1 MAVIAGYIQFNELG
15 KTEFHYINQLADVFN
30 RYKKADVKRFD
41 CDNGA
46 IFHYDF
52 DAYQQASWLQTE
64 SQIATLIGHPL
75 LSSSRSDDL
84 NTMANTASLNTCLQQ
99 CEGVFSFC
107 QFNSQLDSLVLATD
121 PLGLKPFYTLKTAQ
135 GLLFSTNLGLF
146 KQLSIEL
153 ESDAEAL
160 TELAVLGYP
169 LLDHTPYKNIKCSY
183 PGEILR
189 FDASHGVV
197 KQRYFDWVA
206 LAKQNFEVTDAI
218 GGVTQA
224 FRSVV
229 TKAMH
234 TDKKVLSTLSGGL
247 DSRLINC
254 ELLRQGVELKSFNFS
269 QSDSQDLYCAKQYAS
284 QNALKLEVVQVRDTQ
299 KLSVEQRLGK
309 YWRKA
314 HHNEYKT
321 VSRPQIS
328 WSGNGGSVGLGAVF
342 YGDAI
347 YEAAKENNLDKLI
360 QAYLDQQYA
369 YLPKSVVHNA
379 SMLQQKLIDNLKLSF
394 KPLAE
399 LPLEKAF
406 QLFLLLNDQ
415 HHHLSIP
422 NEQVCEFKMEFFHPF
437 YSWKV
442 LQYPLAV
449 PVEYVRKH
457 RFYQRWLKTS
467 YPRAMLAPWQAYPG
481 HMPCPIKVNYQS
493 QWQFNNNNL
502 MRFGE
507 LFKLW
512 YKIMRFDRH
521 QLIKRSHFTA
531 LCLLQLAHLKNAQP
545 NIRIAQRFCQW

>member
-1 MAVIAGYIQFNELG
+1 MAVIAGYIQFNTLSKKEL
-15 KTEFHYINQLADVFN
+15 HYINQLATVFN
-30 RYKKADVKRFD
+30 QYRKADVHRYD

-46 IFHYDF
+46 IFQYDF

-75 LSSSRSDDL
+75 LTSSRSDDL
-84 NTMANTASLNTCLQQ
+84 QTMAKTTSLSTCLQQ

-107 QFNSQLDSLVLATD
+107 QFNSQLGTLVLATD
-121 PLGLKPFYTLKTAQ
+121 PLGLKPFYTLKTEC
-135 GLLFSTNLGLF
+135 GLFFSTNLNLF
-146 KQLSIEL
+146 KQLSIKL

-169 LLDHTPYKNIKCSY
+169 LLDHTPYKKVKCSY

-189 FDASHGVV
+189 FDALHGVI
-197 KQRYFDWVA
+197 KQKYFDWVM
-206 LAKQNFEVTDAI
+206 LAKQDMPIPDAI
-218 GGVTQA
+218 AGVTQA
-224 FRSVV
+224 FQSVV
-229 TKAMH
+229 SKAIY

-254 ELLRQGVELKSFNFS
+254 ELLRQGVQLKSFNFS
-269 QSDSQDLYCAKQYAS
+269 KSDSQDLYCAKQYAS
-284 QNALKLEVVQVRDTQ
+284 QNALELEVIQVHDTQ

-309 YWRKA
+309 HWRKA
-314 HHNEYKT
+314 KHNDYKT

-342 YGDAI
+342 YGDNI
-347 YEAAKENNLDKLI
+347 YAAAKENDLDKLI
-360 QAYLDQQYA
+360 QAYLEQQYA

-379 SMLQQKLIDNLKLSF
+379 NQLQQKLIDNLKLSF

-399 LPLEKAF
+399 LPLVKAF

-422 NEQVCEFKMEFFHPF
+422 NEKVCEFKMEFFHPF

-449 PVEYVRKH
+449 PVEYVRRH
-457 RFYQRWLKTS
+457 GFYQRWLKTS

-481 HMPCPIKVNYQS
+481 HIPCPIKVDYQS
-493 QWQFNNNNL
+493 QWQLNNKNL
-502 MRFGE
+502 MRFNE

-512 YKIMRFDRH
+512 YEIMRFDRH

-531 LCLLQLAHLKNAQP
+531 LCLLQLTHLKNAQS